1 MGTIKN
7 VDGLPGVA
15 SSRRSAL
22 AHQEDSQRA
31 AGQPPL
37 SISCGREST
46 ASRYW
51 DSFARTV
58 ETFGHDDFRNVLY
71 TCDKT
76 DQRLMIARLSL
87 QISWPSQRVW
97 MSR

>member
-1 MGTIKN
+1 MWMVCPVSRPRGGARSLIKKTRS
-7 VDGLPGVA
+7 GLRG
-15 SSRRSAL
+15 SRRYRFRADGNPPHRGIGIAL
-22 AHQEDSQRA
+22 
-31 AGQPPL
+31 L
-37 SISCGREST
+37 
-46 ASRYW
+46 
-51 DSFARTV
+51 RTV